1 MYTSTKS
8 HTTATFLQG
17 ALGAPVRHVDMSKPG
32 QYPGEGKGLTHDP
45 CSMDRVARGHATDV
59 YSYNLRS
66 IAYKIKM
73 QL

>member
-32 QYPGEGKGLTHDP
+32 QYPGEGKGLTLFP
-45 CSMDRVARGHATDV
+45 RRSYIYYQRARPAASGLYIGPRLGSLV
-59 YSYNLRS
+59 F
-66 IAYKIKM
+66 
-73 QL
+73 